1 MTTTIWGISRMMM
14 MRMKSA
20 VPAVTTMTMMTTEIE
35 AHEVVEE
42 AVTVTEGVV
51 ETVTEGVVET
61 VTEDVVETV
70 TEDVVE
76 TVAEDVVETVT
87 EDVVETGIPVAGVIE
102 TRTPVVDAIVTRA
115 EMMMIAAVDAAEGET
130 ETTMIEDAG
139 AVGDGTVI
147 LAVTEIPGRTVI
159 QIQIEI
165 HDGDAVTIVA
175 RMTAGEAVAAVATIE
190 TVRKMKGKMK
200 GRMIADVEGVVAV
213 EEAEMKRAQIGK
225 TAVAVAAAG
234 EGKRA
239 SLRQRMMPKGM
250 MTTRDA
256 AGDAAGDADEAEV
269 IVMTTAV
276 NGAEAAVSGMT
287 VKKSRKPQTSRRK

>member
-1 MTTTIWGISRMMM
+1 MMM

-42 AVTVTEGVV
+42 AVTVTEG
-51 ETVTEGVVET
+51 
-61 VTEDVVETV
+61 
-70 TEDVVE
+70 
-76 TVAEDVVETVT
+76 VVETVT

-175 RMTAGEAVAAVATIE
+175 RMTAGEAVAAVAAIE
-190 TVRKMKGKMK
+190 IVRKMK

>member
-1 MTTTIWGISRMMM
+1 
-14 MRMKSA
+14 
-20 VPAVTTMTMMTTEIE
+20 
-35 AHEVVEE
+35 
-42 AVTVTEGVV
+42 
-51 ETVTEGVVET
+51 
-61 VTEDVVETV
+61 V

-175 RMTAGEAVAAVATIE
+175 RMTAGEAVAAVAAIE
-190 TVRKMKGKMK
+190 IVRKMK

>member
-1 MTTTIWGISRMMM
+1 MMM

-175 RMTAGEAVAAVATIE
+175 RMTAGEAVAAVAAIE
-190 TVRKMKGKMK
+190 IVRKMK
-200 GRMIADVEGVVAV
+200 GRMIADV

>member
-1 MTTTIWGISRMMM
+1 

-175 RMTAGEAVAAVATIE
+175 RMTAGEAVAAVAAIE
-190 TVRKMKGKMK
+190 IVRKMK

>member
-175 RMTAGEAVAAVATIE
+175 RMTAGEAVAAVAAIE
-190 TVRKMKGKMK
+190 IVRKMK

>member
-1 MTTTIWGISRMMM
+1 MMM

-175 RMTAGEAVAAVATIE
+175 RMTAGEAVAAVAAIE
-190 TVRKMKGKMK
+190 IVRKMK

-213 EEAEMKRAQIGK
+213 
-225 TAVAVAAAG
+225 